1 MSMRVILAAGALLA
15 CGGGA
20 VAQQCLPT
28 QNGTVY
34 GLKPVDAVSLNALPA
49 VDVAKGYHLAVSVNG
64 GTNAGVLIDTGSN
77 LLVLPYFKFGNL
89 PADAAL
95 IPGTPGVVS
104 GLVPY
109 AYGSSGNSYRGY
121 LVEAS
126 VALNQGV
133 AGGASPIAPV
143 AREVI
148 AYAITEACKPGAGGQ
163 VACAPVLP
171 GTPQADIGMMGV
183 GFQAMA
189 STLVMSNGQTPP
201 RTNVFAQIPGIE
213 TIGYAFKP
221 TEIVVGLNGP
231 VTQGVRWAPL
241 QTDPYSGSAVP
252 TGCFAVTLP
261 TSSGQPGQGPQY
273 GPFCG
278 TMLLDTGLPD
288 MYAWQSA
295 DSAACP
301 GSATGDKTAGF
312 AGTPYQPGTQVTL
325 TSPPTDPVM
334 NYTFTVPQPSATPEA
349 GTPRTTYCA
358 PTKASPHSNISRMP
372 LARYTYVRNQTCGTF
387 GLLPN

>member
-1 MSMRVILAAGALLA
+1 MSMRMILAAGALLA

-20 VAQQCLPT
+20 AAQQCLPA
-28 QNGTVY
+28 QNGAVY
-34 GLKPVDAVSLNALPA
+34 DLKPVDPVTLGALQA
-49 VDVAKGYHLAVSVNG
+49 VDLASGYHLAVSVNG
-64 GTNAGVLIDTGSN
+64 APNAGVLIDTGSN

-89 PADAAL
+89 PADAAR
-95 IPGTPGVVS
+95 IPGAPGVVS

-133 AGGASPIAPV
+133 AGGAAPAAPV
-143 AREVI
+143 ARNVI
-148 AYAITEACKPGAGGQ
+148 AYAATEACKPEAGGQ
-163 VACAPVLP
+163 TVCAPVLP
-171 GTPQADIGMMGV
+171 GTPQARIGMMGV

-189 STLVMSNGQTPP
+189 STLVMNDGQTPA

-213 TIGYAFKP
+213 TIGYAFTP
-221 TEIVVGLNGP
+221 TGVVVGLNAQVAP
-231 VTQGVRWAPL
+231 DVAWAPL

-261 TSSGQPGQGPQY
+261 TAGREPGQGPQH

-278 TMLLDTGLPD
+278 TMMLDTGLPD
-288 MYAWQSA
+288 MYAWQSV
-295 DSAACP
+295 DPAACP

-312 AGTPYQPGTQVTL
+312 AGTPYPPKTQIAL
-325 TSPPTDPVM
+325 MSPPANPVM
-334 NYTFTVPQPSATPEA
+334 NYSFTVPDAQTAPAA
-349 GTPRTTYCA
+349 GTPRATYCA
-358 PTKASPHSNISRMP
+358 PTKAPPHSNISRMP
-372 LARYTYVRNQTCGTF
+372 LARYTYIRNQTCGTF
-387 GLLPN
+387 GFLPN